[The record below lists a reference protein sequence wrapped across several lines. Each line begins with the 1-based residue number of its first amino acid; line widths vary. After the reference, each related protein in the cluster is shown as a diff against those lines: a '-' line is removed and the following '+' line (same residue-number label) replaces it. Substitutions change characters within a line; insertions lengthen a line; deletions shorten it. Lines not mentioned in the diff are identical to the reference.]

1 MRVLRDLRRLL
12 PLAAFRRLLGL
23 RLVGQC
29 ADGVFQVVLASYL
42 FFSPERQTSPAAIAA
57 VTAAML
63 LPFSVVGPV
72 AGVLLDRW
80 SRRDVLTAVPAL
92 RAVLAVAVGLVVTVG
107 GAGRGEDAA
116 LFVLVVVSFAA
127 NRFGLSALSAAVPH
141 TVAEADLLPA
151 NAVLPTAGTIAF
163 TVGLGL
169 GGLWQGLLGG
179 PGDATGRTLALAV
192 GLWLVTAGLA
202 GRFGRQALGP
212 DRAAFATPPP
222 PTSTIRDFCSG
233 VAHLR
238 ERPAAAAAV
247 LLVGAHRMLAGTVLV
262 AAILL
267 FRGPFAAPGD
277 PASGLNGLSL
287 VVLAVG
293 TGIVTAALAVPA
305 AVGRWSLRRT
315 MAALLLGA
323 AALQLAFALTGAEA
337 VLIATTFTLGLS
349 GHGLKIGAD
358 TLVQQQ
364 VRDDHLGRVFS
375 LYDLV
380 FNVGLVSAA
389 ALAALVLPSDGE
401 APVAM
406 MAVAV
411 ALAAVAGL
419 ALRALPGTV
428 PARAPVGV

>member
-1 MRVLRDLRRLL
+1 MLVLRDLRRLL

-92 RAVLAVAVGLVVTVG
+92 RAALAVAVGLVVTVG
-107 GAGRGEDAA
+107 GAGRVEDVA

-141 TVAEADLLPA
+141 TVADADLLPA
-151 NAVLPTAGTIAF
+151 NALLPTAGTLAF

-202 GRFGRQALGP
+202 GRFGRRALGP
-212 DRAAFATPPP
+212 DRDLPPTPP
-222 PTSTIRDFCSG
+222 TTIRDFCSG
-233 VAHLR
+233 VTHLR
-238 ERPAAAAAV
+238 ERPAAAAAI

-267 FRGPFAAPGD
+267 FRGAYAAPGD
-277 PASGLNGLSL
+277 PASGLDGLSL
-287 VVLAVG
+287 AVLAGG
-293 TGIVTAALAVPA
+293 TGIVTAALTVPA
-305 AVGRWSLRRT
+305 AARRWGLGRT
-315 MAALLLGA
+315 TAALLLGA
-323 AALQLAFALTGAEA
+323 AAVQLAFALTGAEGL
-337 VLIATTFTLGLS
+337 LIAATFALGLS

-364 VRDDHLGRVFS
+364 VSEDHLGRVFS

-389 ALAALVLPSDGE
+389 VLAALVLPSGGE
-401 APVAM
+401 SPVAM
-406 MAVAV
+406 VAV
-411 ALAAVAGL
+411 GLGLTGVAGL
-419 ALRALPGTV
+419 ALRALPR
-428 PARAPVGV
+428 PAPTQTPAGV